1 MGERRKSLGSWFRT
15 PKLFSRNKNKTN
27 SRTDDLVHPAV
38 NINVDGLCLNSSA
51 TALKDK
57 AITQHQSGEQTVPE
71 KSDVLSCSLHDDF
84 DLFLHYSNSPTSNVQ
99 KQSIVDNRKRSH
111 ARNPIVS
118 DQAFQDTIST
128 QSGREMG
135 MKTTEDLRRVVS
147 VLERKPHHPQT
158 SYSRRDL
165 ARASFRSRSVR
176 ERGTTKKLQCPQN
189 AFENG
194 ETIKPGATESGSGDF
209 GNDRF
214 KWKRWSGHGEH
225 SEETTAEREDNFC
238 RVRSFKVT
246 RKGIVNL
253 GDTYRTRSVVGLS
266 HTSDSAYSNRPRA
279 IHEQT
284 DLTNPSQT
292 NLYSS
297 PKPLF
302 HPSADRSRVGSLHS
316 PTCNAIETSPF
327 PSMNQPNI
335 TLWQT
340 HDTAIV
346 PTVED
351 EDAQQIRIQI
361 VGFPNVGKTAL
372 CRQMI
377 TSDFLGSRMESTHVF
392 NWYHRKRNHGCFFIS
407 LHISVSEDTIER
419 LVTVEL
425 NQQTWNLLLIDNF
438 GEAAMEEV
446 ALVNSIRSKETHTHT
461 SDTESASG
469 ITSEKC
475 IPHLLP
481 HSKSSCS
488 TLLKDAKVYLLVYAV
503 DDQRSYEYISRVLK
517 LLIKD
522 SETLDSKVFIVVA
535 NKSDLVRS
543 RMVSSERGKR
553 LAHTYGCKYF
563 EISTA
568 INHLVDELLVEVIL
582 QVEHLRSKSVKLDL
596 LRVASLTER
605 RLSNLKSSGEALV
618 HYFRRHL
625 LAKSCENIRS

>member
-15 PKLFSRNKNKTN
+15 PKLFSRNKNKTT

-38 NINVDGLCLNSSA
+38 NINVDGLCLNSPA
-51 TALKDK
+51 TAFKDK
-57 AITQHQSGEQTVPE
+57 EITQHQSSEKTVPE
-71 KSDVLSCSLHDDF
+71 QTDVLSCSLHDDF
-84 DLFLHYSNSPTSNVQ
+84 ELFLHYSNSPTSNVQ
-99 KQSIVDNRKRSH
+99 KQSIADNRKRSH
-111 ARNPIVS
+111 TRNPIAG
-118 DQAFQDTIST
+118 DQTFQDTINT
-128 QSGREMG
+128 QGEKEMG
-135 MKTTEDLRRVVS
+135 TKTTEDLRRVVS

-176 ERGTTKKLQCPQN
+176 ERCTTKKLQCPQN

-194 ETIKPGATESGSGDF
+194 EAVKPGATESGSGDF
-209 GNDRF
+209 GDDRF

-225 SEETTAEREDNFC
+225 SEENTTEIEENFC

-266 HTSDSAYSNRPRA
+266 HTSDNTHSNRPRA
-279 IHEQT
+279 THEQT
-284 DLTNPSQT
+284 DLPNPSQT

-302 HPSADRSRVGSLHS
+302 HPSAGRSRVGSLHS

-346 PTVED
+346 PTVGD

-377 TSDFLGSRMESTHVF
+377 TSDFLGSRMES
-392 NWYHRKRNHGCFFIS
+392 I
-407 LHISVSEDTIER
+407 SEDTIER

-438 GEAAMEEV
+438 GEAGMEEV

-461 SDTESASG
+461 SDSESASE
-469 ITSEKC
+469 ITPEKC

-503 DDQRSYEYISRVLK
+503 DDQRSYDYISKVLK
-517 LLIKD
+517 MLIKD